1 MSLMS
6 NYAVF
11 SNGKKRPSSEGEYPV
26 YGGNG
31 VLGYADDYNMEYGV
45 IVGRVGVYCGSVFLE
60 KGKCWVSD
68 NAIKAENT
76 GNSNLVFLYYLLKSL
91 KLNERRIGTSQPLLT
106 QGILNSIEVDV
117 PGIVDQGKIAD
128 ILEGFDNKIA
138 LNNAINDNLAAER
151 SRSETSSSPDI
162 KRGSKL
168 SRISVRRHIS
178 S

>member
-1 MSLMS
+1 MSFMS
-6 NYAVF
+6 DFAKF

-31 VLGYADDYNMEYGV
+31 ILGYANDYNMENGV
-45 IVGRVGVYCGSVFLE
+45 IIGRVGVYCGSVFLE

-76 GNSNLVFLYYLLKSL
+76 DNSNLVFLYYLLKHL

-117 PGIVDQGKIAD
+117 PDIVSQEKIAG
-128 ILEGFDNKIA
+128 ILEDIDKIIA
-138 LNNAINDNLAAER
+138 LNNEINDNLEA
-151 SRSETSSSPDI
+151 
-162 KRGSKL
+162 
-168 SRISVRRHIS
+168 
-178 S
+178 